1 MFRYIMDNPLCYYSS
16 LLFVVNVVVCIYH
29 EYYLY
34 SVCFVL
40 LTITSLYY
48 HSRYTP
54 FSGVIDKIALYIVI
68 CYGGYLFYNKIDNE
82 SLTGMKLFLNVIIV
96 LSFLST
102 IVLYYNVICCCED
115 TLIANCYHALMHC
128 ISSIGHVCI
137 AIV

>member
-1 MFRYIMDNPLCYYSS
+1 MDNPLCYYSS

>member
-1 MFRYIMDNPLCYYSS
+1 MDNPLCFYSS
-16 LLFVVNVVVCIYH
+16 LLFLVNVCVALYY

-34 SVCFVL
+34 SICFLL
-40 LTITSLYY
+40 LTVTSLYY
-48 HSRYTP
+48 HSHYTAL
-54 FSGVIDKIALYIVI
+54 SRDIDKIALYIVI
-68 CYGGYLFYNKIDNE
+68 CYGGYLFYNKINTE

-102 IVLYYNVICCCED
+102 ILLYYNVICYCKD
-115 TLIANCYHALMHC
+115 TSTADCYHALMHC